1 MDRWGPG
8 RQSAPARAV
17 MPFPFGGRR
26 CRRRRPVVLLRGWAH
41 KVARGGDGDGD
52 GDGIGAALFPRRR
65 GSGRGPSVQALAKA
79 SCVPPPTPPRYVPGL

>member
-52 GDGIGAALFPRRR
+52 GIGAALFPRRR